1 GAGRGEGLGPRRDL
15 SSGGVRPP
23 RRRPRRR
30 DGHAAH
36 GDRRGRR
43 LRRRRPL
50 HGRRRPR
57 GRRRPG
63 VRALR
68 DGAPVS
74 DGLVV
79 KLLSLV
85 VFVACSALFT
95 GAEAAYFSLGRARL
109 KRVAAQGAEGGGVKP
124 LIERPHELLVTLLVA
139 ITVINIAAA
148 ALAALIADQLFGQR
162 YALVIQVL
170 VTILILTT
178 FGEVLP
184 MTLAVKYPER
194 RVCPVGRRRRYPV
207 ARFPGWPRAMG
218 HWRLSRQP
226 PVSENPPA
234 IVAACRGP

>member
-1 GAGRGEGLGPRRDL
+1 MFYLVYITYLAFSFFFFQAEDGIRDYKVTGVQTCALPIYDRPLRRSRHRPRPHRRGEPGRHTDRARAAPPGRRRAGRGRRGRRRPARLGDGRRRGLRASRDL
-15 SSGGVRPP
+15 SSGRVRPP

-79 KLLSLV
+79 KLLSLI

-139 ITVINIAAA
+139 IT
-148 ALAALIADQLFGQR
+148 
-162 YALVIQVL
+162 
-170 VTILILTT
+170 
-178 FGEVLP
+178 
-184 MTLAVKYPER
+184 
-194 RVCPVGRRRRYPV
+194 
-207 ARFPGWPRAMG
+207 
-218 HWRLSRQP
+218 
-226 PVSENPPA
+226 
-234 IVAACRGP
+234 